1 MSESSRL
8 VALNTGRSS
17 FLRGVACVV
26 VSTIFVL
33 VPPFGT
39 TKADSQQYF
48 VVARV
53 DAKSPEL
60 APGEVVVKIGN
71 MSVLATAIRTS
82 PDSPRNIAIV
92 MDAGPDQANVLSRE
106 KELAIALINDLFD
119 ASTSFTIA
127 SVGTLSKTQATTLDR
142 SVAIQHI
149 REIVG
154 DTGKKSNVA
163 IYDAIGSAILQIS
176 LSPGFRVVIFIG
188 EGNDGAA
195 GCGMRSCVAWQSQI
209 KSPSWPRLLRTTVF
223 VAQRASF
230 DMGGPCRS
238 SPAIPPACS

>member
-17 FLRGVACVV
+17 FLRSVACVV

-149 REIVG
+149 REIV
-154 DTGKKSNVA
+154 KSRSVPVFA
-163 IYDAIGSAILQIS
+163 SSYS
-176 LSPGFRVVIFIG
+176 LAKGMTA
-188 EGNDGAA
+188 AA

-238 SPAIPPACS
+238 SPAIPPAYS